1 MRSENH
7 PLEHDRIALLRRL
20 EILDTDPEQI
30 YDDFVQLAATICGVP
45 IAAISLVDEDRQWF
59 KAQVG
64 LEVTETS
71 RDVSFCS
78 YGILQDEPLIV
89 SDPEQD
95 PRFEDNA
102 LVLGEFH
109 LRFYAGVPLVVQ
121 GSSIGSLCVIDK
133 KANVLTQA
141 QIGALRI
148 LARQLTTCL
157 EARLQVVL
165 ERERGNDLE
174 ESQKFLDRAKM
185 RFEDLFLHMAVPSY
199 TTDLDGTI
207 FEFNDEAEKLFGY
220 RAFEIFGQNDMQVL
234 IAEDEKDEQLL
245 ARKQVLET
253 GPARGVTRRVR
264 NSKNEIIWT
273 LSSIQPLRSTGGE
286 VTGYINAFI
295 DITEQKRLEAELT
308 ETNLKLEHLASVDG
322 LTQILNRRAIFDYL
336 QEQFIKN
343 DRLSAILFDVD
354 KFKDYNDKFGH
365 PAGDDVLRKIGNVLR
380 GFQVE
385 KVKVGRYGGE
395 EFLAV
400 LPGVSLEEATEIAE
414 QIRVEIESQKWELR
428 TVTSSFGVSCK
439 KVIIPDITS
448 LISKADER
456 LYEAKELGRNRVV
469 GYIKPEPDQNAAAA

>member
-7 PLEHDRIALLRRL
+7 PLEQDRIAMLRRL

-30 YDDFVQLAATICGVP
+30 YNDFVELAAIICGVP
-45 IAAISLVDEDRQWF
+45 IAAISLVDQDRQWF

-71 RDVSFCS
+71 WDISFCS
-78 YGILQDEPLIV
+78 YGILQEEPLIV
-89 SDPEQD
+89 SAPEQD

-121 GSSIGSLCVIDK
+121 GSPIGSLCVISTQSH
-133 KANVLTQA
+133 ALTQL
-141 QIGALRI
+141 QIGALQV
-148 LARQLTTCL
+148 LARQLTMCL
-157 EARLQVVL
+157 EARLEKVI
-165 ERERGNDLE
+165 ERERGDQLE
-174 ESQKFLDRAKM
+174 EIQKTLDATKM

-220 RAFEIFGQNDMQVL
+220 RAFEIFGQNDIEVL
-234 IAEDEKDEQLL
+234 IPDDEKSDQLL
-245 ARKQVLET
+245 SRKQCLES
-253 GPARGVTRRVR
+253 GPMRGIERRVR
-264 NSKNEIIWT
+264 NSKQEMIWT
-273 LSSIQPLRSTGGE
+273 LSSVQPLRGRNGE
-286 VTGYINAFI
+286 VTGFINAFI
-295 DITEQKRLEAELT
+295 DISEQKRLEAELT
-308 ETNLKLEHLASVDG
+308 ETNSKLEHLASVDG

-343 DRLSAILFDVD
+343 ERLSAILFDVD
-354 KFKDYNDKFGH
+354 KFKDYNDTFGH
-365 PAGDDVLRKIGNVLR
+365 PAGDDVLRKIGNVLK
-380 GFQVE
+380 GFQSG
-385 KVKVGRYGGE
+385 KVRVGRYGGE
-395 EFLAV
+395 EFLVA
-400 LPGVSLEEATEIAE
+400 LPGVSLEEATEVAE
-414 QIRVEIESQKWELR
+414 QIRVEIESQEWELR

-439 KVIIPDITS
+439 KVLIPDLTS

-469 GYIKPEPDQNAAAA
+469 GYKKPEQDQNTAAA